1 MATAKKES
9 KWEMV
14 EYTVPFDRNE
24 TDDVY
29 VSIAGV
35 GSYLLKRGEK
45 VSIPKPIYDVLA
57 EAENLEIQNIKKE
70 RQMENEF
77 LKNSKN

>member
-1 MATAKKES
+1 MATKKEN

-14 EYTVPFDRNE
+14 EYSVPFDRTE

-29 VSIAGV
+29 VSVAGV

-45 VSIPKPIYDVLA
+45 VMIPKPIYDVLI
-57 EAENLEIQNIKKE
+57 ESDNLEIQNIKKE
-70 RQMENEF
+70 RQMEAEY
-77 LKNSKN
+77 LEKSKN

>member
-1 MATAKKES
+1 MATKKEN

-14 EYTVPFDRNE
+14 EYTVPFDRTE

-29 VSIAGV
+29 VSVAGV

-45 VSIPKPIYDVLA
+45 VTIPKPIYDVLI
-57 EAENLEIQNIKKE
+57 ESDNLEIQNIKKE
-70 RQMENEF
+70 RQMEAEY
-77 LKNSKN
+77 LEKSKN

>member
-1 MATAKKES
+1 MATKKEN

-14 EYTVPFDRNE
+14 EYSVPFDRTE

-29 VSIAGV
+29 ASVAGV

-45 VSIPKPIYDVLA
+45 VMIPKPIYDVLI
-57 EAENLEIQNIKKE
+57 ESDNLEIQNIKKE
-70 RQMENEF
+70 RQMEEEY
-77 LKNSKN
+77 LEKSKN